1 MRAVVFD
8 MDGVLLD
15 SESVYELAWR
25 NAAGMLGLDGIDEV
39 HSKVLGM
46 DEKGCIE
53 TLKGRYG
60 KNFDAKGF
68 WDLTTDLSVKYME
81 ENGIPLKAHA
91 GEILQY
97 LKAKKYPLAL
107 ATSNDRDFA
116 QDVLRD
122 SDLLDFFD
130 FAVYGNEISKSKP
143 DPEIYV
149 KACEKLGVAPEDTVA
164 VEDSP
169 NGIKSAWEAGLKT
182 VMVPDRIQPD
192 DEILKS
198 VWNLLPD
205 LKSLEKI
212 L

>member
-15 SESVYELAWR
+15 SETVYELSWR
-25 NAAGMLGLDGIDEV
+25 EAAGMLGLDGIDEV

-53 TLKGRYG
+53 TLQGRYG
-60 KNFDAKGF
+60 KDFDAKGF

-81 ENGIPLKAHA
+81 EKGIPLKPYAK
-91 GEILQY
+91 EILVY
-97 LKAKKYPLAL
+97 LKAKEYPLAL

-116 QDVLRD
+116 QDVLRN
-122 SDLLDFFD
+122 SALLDFFD
-130 FAVYGNEISKSKP
+130 SAVYGNDISKSKP
-143 DPEIYV
+143 EPEIYL
-149 KACEKLGVAPEDTVA
+149 KACEKLGVAPGNTVA

-169 NGIKSAWEAGLKT
+169 NGIKSAWSAGLKT

-192 DEILKS
+192 DELLKS